1 MLFTNKTSFIYYVL
15 KHFFV
20 PLQLE
25 TYNKYIIYKK

>member
-1 MLFTNKTSFIYYVL
+1 MLFINKTSFIYYVL

-25 TYNKYIIYKK
+25 TYNKL